1 MSSLPPFLE
10 VQGLSKRFGGVRA
23 VDDVSFQ
30 VNAGAIVGLIGP
42 NGAGKTTTFNLI
54 SGRFLASSG
63 QIRLNGRPLIGLRP
77 DQIAGFGIART
88 FQGTRIF
95 PQLTVLEN
103 VQIAALA
110 SAPVGFWSDLLGLR
124 SARDA
129 EDKARHYAA
138 ETLDWIGLSGF
149 SGEAAGSLAYAHQSM
164 LGIALAVA
172 LRPTLV
178 LLDEPFAGMN
188 PGETQRAAELV
199 RKIRDRGMTVVLVE
213 HDVPS
218 VMRIC
223 DRIVVLNQG
232 AKIAEGTPQE
242 IQNNQLVIEAY
253 LGVENDAQS

>member
-1 MSSLPPFLE
+1 MNSAPPFLE
-10 VQGLSKRFGGVRA
+10 VQALSKSFGGLSA
-23 VDDVSFQ
+23 VNDVSFQ
-30 VNAGAIVGLIGP
+30 VEAGAIVGLIGP

-63 QIRLNGRPLIGLRP
+63 VIRLNGRPLTGMRP
-77 DQIAGFGIART
+77 DQIAAFGIART

-103 VQIAALA
+103 VEIAAL
-110 SAPVGFWSDLLGLR
+110 SSVHVGFWNDLLGLR

-129 EDKARHYAA
+129 EAKAKQHAV
-138 ETLDWIGLSGF
+138 ETLEWIGLSAF
-149 SGEAAGSLAYAHQSM
+149 SGAIAGSLAYAHQSM
-164 LGIALAVA
+164 LGIALAIA
-172 LRPTLV
+172 LRPKLV

-188 PGETQRAAELV
+188 PGETQRAAEMV

-242 IQNNQLVIEAY
+242 IQKNEHVIEAY

>member
-1 MSSLPPFLE
+1 MNSLPPFLE
-10 VQGLSKRFGGVRA
+10 VRALSKRFGGVCA
-23 VDDVSFQ
+23 VDDVSFKVQ
-30 VNAGAIVGLIGP
+30 AGAIVGLIGP

-54 SGRFLASSG
+54 SGRFAASIG
-63 QIRLNGRPLIGLRP
+63 EVLLNGSSLTGMRP
-77 DQIAGFGIART
+77 DQIAAFGIART

-103 VQIAALA
+103 VQIAAVA
-110 SAPVGFWSDLLGLR
+110 SARVGFWSDLFGLR
-124 SARDA
+124 AARDTEA
-129 EDKARHYAA
+129 EAKRFAV
-138 ETLDWIGLSGF
+138 ETLDWIGLSEF
-149 SGEAAGSLAYAHQSM
+149 SGETAGSMAYAHQSM
-164 LGIALAVA
+164 LGIALAVS
-172 LRPTLV
+172 LRPKLV

-242 IQNNQLVIEAY
+242 IQNNQSVIEAY